1 MEFDFTIKKT
11 KLKTRFLILFMC
23 GTKIGTKTKIQQ
35 VFNKNVIGIKI
46 NLRLNVS

>member
-1 MEFDFTIKKT
+1 
-11 KLKTRFLILFMC
+11 MC

-35 VFNKNVIGIKI
+35 VFNKNVIGIEI